1 MGSPKKIRRKYEKPM
16 HPWQRERIEEEK
28 PLVRKYGLKNKKEIW
43 KIKSVLRG
51 FTSQAKSLEGTA
63 TEQAKKESEQLL
75 KKLVRLGLI
84 KANAQLGDV
93 LSLKAEDI
101 FNRRLQTI
109 VYSKGLA
116 RSSKQARQFIIH
128 GHVGI
133 NEQKLDVPG
142 YLVPLD
148 EEPKIGFIANSSLVD
163 PEHPERK
170 MDEVKEVV
178 MTGETDQEKKLKEK
192 RIKKAEKA
200 SKEGKKEKVK
210 EDGQKTDKK

>member
-1 MGSPKKIRRKYEKPM
+1 MGSPKKIRRKYETPM
-16 HPWQRERIEEEK
+16 HPWQRERIDEEK
-28 PLVRKYGLKNKKEIW
+28 TYSRKYGLKNKKEIW
-43 KIKSVLRG
+43 KIRSVLRG
-51 FTSQAKSLEGTA
+51 FTRQAKSLEGTG
-63 TEQAKKESEQLL
+63 TEQAKKESENLL

-93 LSLKAEDI
+93 LSLKVEDI

-109 VYSKGLA
+109 VYNKGLA
-116 RSSKQARQFIIH
+116 RSAKQARQFIIH

-133 NEQKLDVPG
+133 NDHKLDVPS

-148 EEPKIGFIANSSLVD
+148 EEAKINFTQRSSLID

-170 MDEVKEVV
+170 IEGIKEVTT
-178 MTGETDQEKKLKEK
+178 TGETDQEKKLKQK
-192 RIKKAEKA
+192 RIKKVL
-200 SKEGKKEKVK
+200 KEGKKVK